1 MKIMIEIMTSTH
13 PLWNKTI
20 SFAEKCSWRAG
31 AALAR
36 KMREN
41 DFAENERVIIALEN
55 DDIAGFCTFAN
66 KDELP
71 PEYDFTPFI
80 GFMFVDEKY
89 RGHRLS
95 GKLIDAACGIAKDQ
109 GFSTIYVMSG
119 EVGLYKKYGFKKI
132 GDYATIYG
140 TRDQLFQRNLLIKN
154 G

>member
-1 MKIMIEIMTSTH
+1 MEIMIEIMTSTH

-41 DFAENERVIIALEN
+41 DFAENERVLIALEN

-71 PEYDFTPFI
+71 QEYDFTPFI
-80 GFMFVDEKY
+80 SFMFVDEKY

-95 GKLIDAACGIAKDQ
+95 GKLIDIACGIAKNQ
-109 GFSTIYVMSG
+109 NFSTIYVMSG
-119 EVGLYKKYGFKKI
+119 EVGLYEKYGFEKI

-140 TRDQLFQRNLLIKN
+140 TTDQLFQRKI
-154 G
+154 

>member
-1 MKIMIEIMTSTH
+1 MIIEILTPTH

-20 SFAEKCSWRAG
+20 SFAENCSWRAG
-31 AALAR
+31 AVLAR

-41 DFAENERVIIALEN
+41 NFAENERVIIALEN

-80 GFMFVDEKY
+80 SFMFVDEKY

-109 GFSTIYVMSG
+109 GFSIIYVMSG
-119 EVGLYKKYGFKKI
+119 EVGLYEKYGFEKI
-132 GDYATIYG
+132 GYYATIYG
-140 TRDQLFQRNLLIKN
+140 TTDQLFQRKI
-154 G
+154 